1 MPNSPILDGRQ
12 LPPGVVPR
20 HIQQWILVG
29 IALVMIGILA
39 VGGGSVKPKPL
50 SGERSA
56 GAGAT
61 DANQQ
66 RIEEYQ
72 RRIQEQA
79 QRLAQEQAALA
90 EAKQTVITSADVPA
104 SVQAPR
110 LERRGSGSPESS
122 VTTGRADIG
131 SVRQEREQ
139 REYRSLFADSVAFTR
154 DERHDQASRQSSS
167 AEPPLPLSVAGL
179 GTGSVTGT
187 PSSAEAL
194 EPAPSVTTPP
204 RTTDTVTAA
213 PAPNPQPVP
222 RSATGRATVPPPSEP
237 RYTLTEGTILETVL
251 TNRLDGTFAG
261 PVNCLVTTAAYATD
275 QQHLLI
281 PAGSRVLGEARPV
294 TAFGQARLAVVFHR
308 LVLPNGTRVDLHE
321 FHALNQGGDVGLQD
335 QVNRHYAQ
343 IFGASLAVGAIA
355 GLAQTQTAVGLDAT
369 SLDVYRQGAAA
380 NLAQSSAR
388 ILDRFLNLLPTVT
401 IREGHRVKVYLSN
414 DLELPAYRESVTGP
428 GGR

>member
-1 MPNSPILDGRQ
+1 MPNSPIVDGRQ

-20 HIQQWILVG
+20 HIQQWILIG

-39 VGGGSVKPKPL
+39 ISGASVKPKPS

-56 GAGAT
+56 GAGTT

-90 EAKQTVITSADVPA
+90 EAKQAVAAPADAPA
-104 SVQAPR
+104 SVQASRP
-110 LERRGSGSPESS
+110 ERRGTGSTESS
-122 VTTGRADIG
+122 VTTGRTDSG

-154 DERHDQASRQSSS
+154 DERHDQASPQHSPAEALLPVS
-167 AEPPLPLSVAGL
+167 AAGL
-179 GTGSVTGT
+179 GTGSITVT
-187 PSSAEAL
+187 PSGTEAL
-194 EPAPSVTTPP
+194 QPTPSVTTTPP
-204 RTTDTVTAA
+204 RTTVTTASA
-213 PAPNPQPVP
+213 LNQAVP
-222 RSATGRATVPPPSEP
+222 RSGNARASLPLQSEP
-237 RYTLTEGTILETVL
+237 RYVLTEGTILETVL

-261 PVNCLVTTAAYATD
+261 PVNCLVTTAAYASD

-308 LVLPNGTRVDLHE
+308 LVLPNGNRVDLHE

-355 GLAQTQTAVGLDAT
+355 GLAQTQTTVGLDAT
-369 SLDVYRQGAAA
+369 SLDAYRQGAGA